1 LEQGRY
7 DEAVAAYQDVIAS
20 LVAGRHTR
28 DALYSTA
35 LGNLGNV
42 YLQQERYAEADRE
55 LQRALA
61 AETARDAPID
71 AAEHAGLLSNLAHAA
86 HGLEDYPRAERYYID
101 AAQAFT
107 TLFPEGSPDLA
118 ILYNNHA
125 LLNEDRGDMAK
136 ALQMHQESL
145 AMRRKVFRNE
155 HPMIVTALGNVA
167 RMLLQ
172 SGDPAAAREHAAEGA
187 AMADRV
193 YTEPNRFHPSIHGTL
208 A

>member
-1 LEQGRY
+1 
-7 DEAVAAYQDVIAS
+7 
-20 LVAGRHTR
+20 
-28 DALYSTA
+28 
-35 LGNLGNV
+35 
-42 YLQQERYAEADRE
+42 
-55 LQRALA
+55 
-61 AETARDAPID
+61 
-71 AAEHAGLLSNLAHAA
+71 
-86 HGLEDYPRAERYYID
+86 
-101 AAQAFT
+101 
-107 TLFPEGSPDLA
+107 
-118 ILYNNHA
+118 

-145 AMRRKVFRNE
+145 AMRRKVFRSE

-208 A
+208 ADAQLGVGDVLGASASLLRARRLLVELGDDAPPSVTRWVDEVGARVCVRDPGVCVAD